1 MQHALDQ
8 FRQNLERVRNMRAI
22 YLSMSTMV
30 TKALDLSDLL
40 RAEIVMVVSA
50 LDHYIHELSRL
61 GMVQAYEGKRN
72 PTPAFLKFGI
82 SLESTLLIKSGTSGT
97 AWLDTEIRTKHSF
110 LSFQHPDKIADAVR
124 LFSDIELWNL
134 VSQEL
139 NDKPQNV
146 KTRINLLV
154 DRRNKIA
161 HEADIDPSYPG
172 SRWPID
178 SKMVEE
184 AIDFVSTVCEAIH
197 RVAA

>member
-1 MQHALDQ
+1 
-8 FRQNLERVRNMRAI
+8 MRAI